1 MKLGMINSAWF
12 GSEYEG
18 RRGLQKTREIGFQ
31 AVDVL
36 ADPLDLPPEERKA
49 LIRDVEE
56 VGLPVPSVIVV
67 AVGFSDFNPSI
78 RRFHVERAKQHVD
91 LGADLG
97 ASIMVVALGEY
108 IWQHEVIPP
117 EAQWH
122 WAVES
127 TRTLGDYAAEKGLV
141 LAMELEP
148 FDLSLINT
156 IEKLAKFLDD
166 VNHPAVKA
174 NIDCSHL
181 WLMGLPASEILKLKG
196 RIVHTHFSDCSGEIH
211 GDLPPGRGNTP
222 LMSYLEALREAGFA
236 GVISL
241 ELEYAP
247 NPAQIVEWVTEAY
260 EQTRV
265 MMLEAGV
272 LEAERASA

>member
-18 RRGLQKTREIGFQ
+18 RRGLEKMKEIGFDT
-31 AVDVL
+31 VDIL
-36 ADPLDLPPEERKA
+36 ADPLDLSDDDQRA
-49 LIRDVEE
+49 LVRDVQAA
-56 VGLPVPSVIVV
+56 GFPVPSVIVV

-78 RRFHVERAKQHVD
+78 RRFHLDRAKRHVD

-97 ASIMVVALGEY
+97 APVMVVALGEY

-127 TRTLGDYAAEKGLV
+127 TRALGEYAAEKGLV
-141 LAMELEP
+141 LALELEP

-156 IEKLAKFLDD
+156 IDKLGKFLED
-166 VNHPAVKA
+166 VDHPAVQA

-181 WLMGLPASEILKLKG
+181 WLMGLDASEILKLRG
-196 RIVHTHFSDCSGEIH
+196 HIVHTHFSDCNGETH

-222 LMSYLEALREAGFA
+222 LRSYLEALREAGFD

-247 NPAQIVEWVTEAY
+247 NPTQIVEWVTEAY
-260 EQTRV
+260 EATRK

-272 LEAERASA
+272 LD